1 MEQTI
6 LKVLTED
13 QIKENNKSA
22 KKIFIGQTLR
32 LQKLFAGK
40 ISEMYSIDEEKID
53 QILKIEFSDKALGL
67 IDNLFSYFERDESD
81 FYSKNMN
88 TVDLIFNTLK
98 DNRTKVIYLDNII
111 KKINEKKE
119 NVKEILEQI
128 PKEDESISEENLRMI
143 FSKSIQKILNSINLS
158 KEKQEELVKV
168 AFHYYQLYQSDI
180 ASTIEQYLDSNKKTS
195 IDGIEEEM
203 DKQRLRGNKTSAVA
217 RIEKE
222 LANNSKKVIDSLLE
236 ESIKNNKK
244 KSREEL
250 KICSSSII
258 GIIFKSLP
266 EEYKKQQALLE
277 VIVDTNINERL
288 GNILDEAT
296 DDLSQKLKAKNHDII
311 ENEFYEEKRY
321 KNIKPYEIDLNQIDK
336 VYQDVLHEITIAY
349 DIPTTNNS
357 LKRLNLVILSESN
370 STKNVFK
377 NSINHI
383 RAENEVNL
391 SQVLGKM
398 KELSKKL
405 SSMDKR
411 NNSAK

>member
-158 KEKQEELVKV
+158 KEKQEELVKI

-222 LANNSKKVIDSLLE
+222 LADNSKKVIDSLLE

-288 GNILDEAT
+288 GKILDDAT

>member
-6 LKVLTED
+6 LKILTEE
-13 QIKENNKSA
+13 QIKENNTSA

-40 ISEMYSIDEEKID
+40 ISEMYSIDEEKIN

-119 NVKEILEQI
+119 TVKEILEQI
-128 PKEDESISEENLRMI
+128 PKEDESISEENLQMI

-158 KEKQEELVKV
+158 KEKQEELVKI

-236 ESIKNNKK
+236 ESIINNKK

-258 GIIFKSLP
+258 DIIFKSLP
-266 EEYKKQQALLE
+266 EEYKQQQALLE

-288 GNILDEAT
+288 GKILDEST
-296 DDLSQKLKAKNHDII
+296 DDLSQKLKAKNHDVI

-321 KNIKPYEIDLNQIDK
+321 KNIKPYEIDLDQIDK

-391 SQVLGKM
+391 SQVLGEM
-398 KELSKKL
+398 KELSKKV

>member
-158 KEKQEELVKV
+158 KEKQEELVKI

-222 LANNSKKVIDSLLE
+222 IANNSKKVIDSLLE

-336 VYQDVLHEITIAY
+336 VYQDVLNEITIAY

>member
-158 KEKQEELVKV
+158 KEKQEELVKI

>member
-6 LKVLTED
+6 LKVLTEE
-13 QIKENNKSA
+13 QIKENNTSA

-40 ISEMYSIDEEKID
+40 ISEMYSIDEEKIN

-119 NVKEILEQI
+119 TVKEILEQI
-128 PKEDESISEENLRMI
+128 PKEDESISEENLQMI

-158 KEKQEELVKV
+158 KEKQEELVKI

-217 RIEKE
+217 RIERE
-222 LANNSKKVIDSLLE
+222 IADNSKKVIDSLLE

-288 GNILDEAT
+288 GKILDEST
-296 DDLSQKLKAKNHDII
+296 DDLSQKLKAKNHDVI

-321 KNIKPYEIDLNQIDK
+321 KNIKPYEIDLDQIDK

-391 SQVLGKM
+391 SQVLGEM
-398 KELSKKL
+398 KELSKKV

-411 NNSAK
+411 NNSTK

>member
-6 LKVLTED
+6 LKVLTEE
-13 QIKENNKSA
+13 QIKENNTSA

-40 ISEMYSIDEEKID
+40 ISEMYSIDEEKIN

-119 NVKEILEQI
+119 TVKEILEQI
-128 PKEDESISEENLRMI
+128 PKEDESISEENLQMI

-158 KEKQEELVKV
+158 KEKQEELVKI

-203 DKQRLRGNKTSAVA
+203 DKQKLRGNKTSALA
-217 RIEKE
+217 RIERE

-288 GNILDEAT
+288 GKILDEAT
-296 DDLSQKLKAKNHDII
+296 DGLSQKLKAKNHDVI

-321 KNIKPYEIDLNQIDK
+321 KNIKPYEIDLDQIDK

-391 SQVLGKM
+391 SQVLGEM
-398 KELSKKL
+398 KELSKKV

-411 NNSAK
+411 NNSTK

>member
-158 KEKQEELVKV
+158 KEKQEELVKI

-288 GNILDEAT
+288 GKILDEST

-398 KELSKKL
+398 KELSKKV

>member
-158 KEKQEELVKV
+158 KEKQEELVKI

-222 LANNSKKVIDSLLE
+222 LADNSKKVIDSLLE

-405 SSMDKR
+405 SSIDKR

>member
-1 MEQTI
+1 MEQTT
-6 LKVLTED
+6 LKELTEE
-13 QIKENNKSA
+13 QIKENNTSA

-32 LQKLFAGK
+32 LQKLFATK
-40 ISEMYSIDEEKID
+40 ISERYNIDEEKIN
-53 QILKIEFSDKALGL
+53 QILKLEFSDKALGL
-67 IDNLFSYFERDESD
+67 IDDLFSYFERDESD

-119 NVKEILEQI
+119 DVKKTIEQI
-128 PKEDESISEENLRMI
+128 SREDGSINDENLQML
-143 FSKSIQKILNSINLS
+143 FSKSIQKILNFANLS
-158 KEKQEELVKV
+158 KEKQEELVKI
-168 AFHYYQLYQSDI
+168 ASHYYQLYQSDI
-180 ASTIEQYLDSNKKTS
+180 ASTIEQYLDSNKKAS

-203 DKQRLRGNKTSAVA
+203 DKQRLRGNKTSALA
-217 RIEKE
+217 RIERE
-222 LANNSKKVIDSLLE
+222 IANNSKKVIDSLLE
-236 ESIKNNKK
+236 ESIKDNKK

-258 GIIFKSLP
+258 DIIFKSLP

-288 GNILDEAT
+288 GKILDEAT
-296 DDLSQKLKAKNHDII
+296 DDLSQKLKAKNHDVI

-321 KNIKPYEIDLNQIDK
+321 KNIKPYEIDLDQIDK

-349 DIPTTNNS
+349 DIPTTNNN
-357 LKRLNLVILSESN
+357 LKRLSLVILSESN

-391 SQVLGKM
+391 SQVLGEM
-398 KELSKKL
+398 KELSKKV

>member
-158 KEKQEELVKV
+158 KEKQEELVKI

-222 LANNSKKVIDSLLE
+222 LADNSKKVIDSLLE

-288 GNILDEAT
+288 GKILDEST

-405 SSMDKR
+405 SSIDKR

>member
-158 KEKQEELVKV
+158 KEKQEELVKI

-222 LANNSKKVIDSLLE
+222 LADNSKKVIDSLLE

-288 GNILDEAT
+288 GKILDEAT

>member
-6 LKVLTED
+6 LKVLTEE
-13 QIKENNKSA
+13 QIKENNTSA

-40 ISEMYSIDEEKID
+40 ISEMYSIDEEKIN

-119 NVKEILEQI
+119 TVKEILEQI
-128 PKEDESISEENLRMI
+128 PKEDESISEENLQMI

-158 KEKQEELVKV
+158 KEKQEELVKI

-203 DKQRLRGNKTSAVA
+203 DKQKLRGNKTSALA

-288 GNILDEAT
+288 GKILDEAT
-296 DDLSQKLKAKNHDII
+296 DDLSQKLKAKNHDVI

-321 KNIKPYEIDLNQIDK
+321 KNIKPYEIDLDQIDK

-391 SQVLGKM
+391 SQVLGEM
-398 KELSKKL
+398 KELSKKV
-405 SSMDKR
+405 SPMDKR
-411 NNSAK
+411 NNSTK

>member
-67 IDNLFSYFERDESD
+67 IDNLFSYFEKDESD

-119 NVKEILEQI
+119 TVKEILEQI

-158 KEKQEELVKV
+158 KEKQEEFVKI

-222 LANNSKKVIDSLLE
+222 IANNSKKVIDSLLE

-266 EEYKKQQALLE
+266 EEYQKQQALLE

-288 GNILDEAT
+288 GKILDEAT

-311 ENEFYEEKRY
+311 GNEFYEEKRY
-321 KNIKPYEIDLNQIDK
+321 KNIKPYEIDLDQIDK

-391 SQVLGKM
+391 SQVLGEM
-398 KELSKKL
+398 KELSKKV

>member
-6 LKVLTED
+6 LKLLTED

-128 PKEDESISEENLRMI
+128 PKEDESISEENLQMI
-143 FSKSIQKILNSINLS
+143 FGKSIQKILNSINLS
-158 KEKQEELVKV
+158 KEKQEELVKI

-217 RIEKE
+217 RIERE
-222 LANNSKKVIDSLLE
+222 IADNSKKVIDSLLE

-288 GNILDEAT
+288 GKILDEAT
-296 DDLSQKLKAKNHDII
+296 DDLSQKLKTKNHDVI

-321 KNIKPYEIDLNQIDK
+321 KDIKPYEIDLDQIDK

-357 LKRLNLVILSESN
+357 LKRLSLVILSESN

-391 SQVLGKM
+391 SQVLGEM
-398 KELSKKL
+398 KELSKKV

>member
-158 KEKQEELVKV
+158 KEKQEELVKI

-222 LANNSKKVIDSLLE
+222 IADNSKKVIDSLLE

-288 GNILDEAT
+288 GKILDEST

-336 VYQDVLHEITIAY
+336 VYQDVLNEITIAY

>member
-158 KEKQEELVKV
+158 KEKQEELVKI

-222 LANNSKKVIDSLLE
+222 LADNSKKVIDSLLE

-398 KELSKKL
+398 KELSKKV

>member
-6 LKVLTED
+6 LKVLTEE
-13 QIKENNKSA
+13 QIKENNTSA

-40 ISEMYSIDEEKID
+40 ISEMYSIDEEKIN

-119 NVKEILEQI
+119 TVKEILEQI
-128 PKEDESISEENLRMI
+128 PKEDESISEENLQMI

-158 KEKQEELVKV
+158 KEKQEELVKI

-203 DKQRLRGNKTSAVA
+203 DKQKLRGNKTSALA
-217 RIEKE
+217 RIERE

-288 GNILDEAT
+288 GKILDEAT
-296 DDLSQKLKAKNHDII
+296 DDLSQKLKAKNHDVI

-321 KNIKPYEIDLNQIDK
+321 KNIKPYEIDLDQIDK

-391 SQVLGKM
+391 SQVLGEM
-398 KELSKKL
+398 KELSKKV

-411 NNSAK
+411 NNSTK

>member
-6 LKVLTED
+6 LKVLTEE
-13 QIKENNKSA
+13 QIKENNTSA

-40 ISEMYSIDEEKID
+40 ISEMYSIDEEKIN

-119 NVKEILEQI
+119 TVKEILEQI

-158 KEKQEELVKV
+158 KEKQEELVKI

-203 DKQRLRGNKTSAVA
+203 DKRRLRGNKTSALA
-217 RIEKE
+217 RIERE
-222 LANNSKKVIDSLLE
+222 IANNSKKVIDSLLE
-236 ESIKNNKK
+236 ESIINNKK

-288 GNILDEAT
+288 GKILDEAT

-391 SQVLGKM
+391 SQVLGEM
-398 KELSKKL
+398 KELSKKV

>member
-6 LKVLTED
+6 LKILTED

-128 PKEDESISEENLRMI
+128 PKEDESISEENLQMI

-158 KEKQEELVKV
+158 KEKQEELVKI

-236 ESIKNNKK
+236 ESIINNKK

-258 GIIFKSLP
+258 DIIFKSLP
-266 EEYKKQQALLE
+266 EEYKQQQALLE

-288 GNILDEAT
+288 GKILDEST
-296 DDLSQKLKAKNHDII
+296 DDLSQKLKAKNHDVI

-321 KNIKPYEIDLNQIDK
+321 KNIKPYEIDLDQIDK

-391 SQVLGKM
+391 SQVLGEM
-398 KELSKKL
+398 KELSKKV

>member
-158 KEKQEELVKV
+158 KEKQEELVKI
-168 AFHYYQLYQSDI
+168 AFHYYQLYQSYI

-222 LANNSKKVIDSLLE
+222 IANNSKKVIDSLLE

-288 GNILDEAT
+288 GNILDEST

-321 KNIKPYEIDLNQIDK
+321 KNIKPYEIDLDQIDK

-391 SQVLGKM
+391 SQVLGEM
-398 KELSKKL
+398 KELSKKV

>member
-158 KEKQEELVKV
+158 KEKQEELVKI

-288 GNILDEAT
+288 GKILDEST

>member
-6 LKVLTED
+6 LKVLTEN

-40 ISEMYSIDEEKID
+40 ISEMYSIDEEKIN

-67 IDNLFSYFERDESD
+67 IDNLFSYFEKDESD

-119 NVKEILEQI
+119 TVKEILEQI

-158 KEKQEELVKV
+158 KEKQEEFVKI

-222 LANNSKKVIDSLLE
+222 IANNSKKVIDSLLE

-266 EEYKKQQALLE
+266 EEYQKQQALLE

-288 GNILDEAT
+288 GKILDEAT

-311 ENEFYEEKRY
+311 GNEFYEEKRY
-321 KNIKPYEIDLNQIDK
+321 KNIKPYEIDLDQIDK

-391 SQVLGKM
+391 SQVLGEM
-398 KELSKKL
+398 KELSKKV

>member
-111 KKINEKKE
+111 KKINEKKD

-158 KEKQEELVKV
+158 KEKQEELVKI

-222 LANNSKKVIDSLLE
+222 LADNSKKVIDSLLE

-288 GNILDEAT
+288 GKILDEST

>member
-6 LKVLTED
+6 LKVLTEE
-13 QIKENNKSA
+13 QIKENNTSA

-40 ISEMYSIDEEKID
+40 ISEMYSIDEEKIN

-98 DNRTKVIYLDNII
+98 DNRTKVIYLDNMI

-119 NVKEILEQI
+119 TVKEILEQI
-128 PKEDESISEENLRMI
+128 PKEDESISEENLQMI

-158 KEKQEELVKV
+158 KEKQEELVKI

-203 DKQRLRGNKTSAVA
+203 DKQKLRGNKTSALA

-288 GNILDEAT
+288 GKILDEAT
-296 DDLSQKLKAKNHDII
+296 DDLSQKLKAKNHDVI

-321 KNIKPYEIDLNQIDK
+321 KNIKPYEIDLDQIDK

-398 KELSKKL
+398 KELSKKV

>member
-1 MEQTI
+1 
-6 LKVLTED
+6 
-13 QIKENNKSA
+13 
-22 KKIFIGQTLR
+22 
-32 LQKLFAGK
+32 
-40 ISEMYSIDEEKID
+40 
-53 QILKIEFSDKALGL
+53 
-67 IDNLFSYFERDESD
+67 
-81 FYSKNMN
+81 
-88 TVDLIFNTLK
+88 
-98 DNRTKVIYLDNII
+98 
-111 KKINEKKE
+111 
-119 NVKEILEQI
+119 
-128 PKEDESISEENLRMI
+128 MI
-143 FSKSIQKILNSINLS
+143 FGKSIQKILNSINLS
-158 KEKQEELVKV
+158 KEKQEELVKI

-222 LANNSKKVIDSLLE
+222 LADNSKKVIDSLLE

-288 GNILDEAT
+288 GKILDEST

-349 DIPTTNNS
+349 DIPTTNNN

-391 SQVLGKM
+391 SQVLGEM
-398 KELSKKL
+398 KELSKKV

-411 NNSAK
+411 NNSTK

>member
-1 MEQTI
+1 MEQTT
-6 LKVLTED
+6 LKELTEE
-13 QIKENNKSA
+13 QIKENNTSA

-32 LQKLFAGK
+32 LQKLFATK
-40 ISEMYSIDEEKID
+40 ISERYNIDEEKTN
-53 QILKIEFSDKALGL
+53 QILKLEFSDKALGL
-67 IDNLFSYFERDESD
+67 IDDLFSYFERDESD

-119 NVKEILEQI
+119 AVKKTIEQI
-128 PKEDESISEENLRMI
+128 PREDGSINDENLQML
-143 FSKSIQKILNSINLS
+143 FSKSIQKILNFANLS
-158 KEKQEELVKV
+158 KEKQEELVKI
-168 AFHYYQLYQSDI
+168 ASHYYQLYQSDI
-180 ASTIEQYLDSNKKTS
+180 ASTIEQYLDSNKKAS

-203 DKQRLRGNKTSAVA
+203 DKQRLRGNKTSALA
-217 RIEKE
+217 RIERE
-222 LANNSKKVIDSLLE
+222 IANNSKKVIDSLLE
-236 ESIKNNKK
+236 ESIKDNKK

-258 GIIFKSLP
+258 DIIFKSLP

-288 GNILDEAT
+288 GKILDEAT
-296 DDLSQKLKAKNHDII
+296 DDLSQKLKAKNHDVI

-321 KNIKPYEIDLNQIDK
+321 KNIKPYEIDLDQIDK

-349 DIPTTNNS
+349 DIPTTNNN
-357 LKRLNLVILSESN
+357 LKRLSLVILSESN

-391 SQVLGKM
+391 SQVLGEM
-398 KELSKKL
+398 KELSKKV

>member
-6 LKVLTED
+6 LKILTEE
-13 QIKENNKSA
+13 QIKENNTSA

-40 ISEMYSIDEEKID
+40 ISEMYSIDEEKIN

-119 NVKEILEQI
+119 TVKEILEQI
-128 PKEDESISEENLRMI
+128 PKEDESISEENLQMI

-158 KEKQEELVKV
+158 KEKQEELVKI

-288 GNILDEAT
+288 GKILDEST

-349 DIPTTNNS
+349 DIPTTNNN

-391 SQVLGKM
+391 SQVLGEM
-398 KELSKKL
+398 KELSKKV

-411 NNSAK
+411 NNSTK

>member
-158 KEKQEELVKV
+158 KEKQEELVKI

-180 ASTIEQYLDSNKKTS
+180 ASTIEQYLDSNKKIS

-203 DKQRLRGNKTSAVA
+203 DKQRLRGNKTSALA
-217 RIEKE
+217 RIERE
-222 LANNSKKVIDSLLE
+222 LADNSKKVIDSLLE

-288 GNILDEAT
+288 GKILDEAT

-391 SQVLGKM
+391 SQVLGEM
-398 KELSKKL
+398 KELSKKV

>member
-6 LKVLTED
+6 LKILTEE
-13 QIKENNKSA
+13 QIKENNTSA

-40 ISEMYSIDEEKID
+40 ISEMYSIDEEKIN

-119 NVKEILEQI
+119 TVKEILEQI
-128 PKEDESISEENLRMI
+128 PKEDESISEENLQMI

-158 KEKQEELVKV
+158 KEKQEELVKI

-217 RIEKE
+217 RIERE

-288 GNILDEAT
+288 GKILDEAT

-391 SQVLGKM
+391 SQVLGEM
-398 KELSKKL
+398 KELSKKV

>member
-158 KEKQEELVKV
+158 KEKQEELVKI

-222 LANNSKKVIDSLLE
+222 LADNSKKVIDSLLE

-288 GNILDEAT
+288 GKILDEST

>member
-6 LKVLTED
+6 LKILTEE
-13 QIKENNKSA
+13 QIKENNTSA

-40 ISEMYSIDEEKID
+40 ISEMYSIDEEKIN

-119 NVKEILEQI
+119 TVKEILEQI
-128 PKEDESISEENLRMI
+128 PKEDESISEENLQMI

-158 KEKQEELVKV
+158 KEKQEELVKI

-236 ESIKNNKK
+236 ESIINNKK

-288 GNILDEAT
+288 GKILDEAT

-391 SQVLGKM
+391 SQVLGEM
-398 KELSKKL
+398 KELSKKV

>member
-6 LKVLTED
+6 LKLLTED

-158 KEKQEELVKV
+158 KEKQEELVKI

-222 LANNSKKVIDSLLE
+222 LADNSKKVIDSLLE

-288 GNILDEAT
+288 GKILDEST

-349 DIPTTNNS
+349 DIPTTNNN

-391 SQVLGKM
+391 SQVLGEM
-398 KELSKKL
+398 KELSKKV

-411 NNSAK
+411 NNSTK

>member
-6 LKVLTED
+6 LKILTEEH
-13 QIKENNKSA
+13 IKQNNTSA

-40 ISEMYSIDEEKID
+40 ISEMYSIDEEKIN

-119 NVKEILEQI
+119 TVKEILEQI
-128 PKEDESISEENLRMI
+128 PKEDESISEENLQMI

-158 KEKQEELVKV
+158 KEKQEELVKI

-236 ESIKNNKK
+236 ESIINNKK

-258 GIIFKSLP
+258 DIIFKSLP
-266 EEYKKQQALLE
+266 EEYKQQQALLE

-288 GNILDEAT
+288 GKILDEST
-296 DDLSQKLKAKNHDII
+296 DDLSQKLKAKNHDVI

-321 KNIKPYEIDLNQIDK
+321 KNIKPYEIDLDQIDK

-391 SQVLGKM
+391 SQVLGEM
-398 KELSKKL
+398 KELSKKV